1 MTLME
6 VPGSVP
12 QAIPPEL
19 DRLREANHRIANHLT
34 VIVGMVQRQAAKLA
48 KGPRSPL
55 RDEAVGTLR
64 DVAGKIVMIGHLHR
78 RLAAHPHLDAVDLA
92 GYLIESC
99 TDLTESLSM
108 GGGVHL
114 VQRLD
119 ANCQVTPDQAQQ
131 IGLMVSEI
139 IMNAA
144 KHAHPAGLPVQIL
157 VGCHHGR
164 DNRILLTIA
173 DDGVGLPE
181 SFDLKKS
188 GGTGLRLIRSIA
200 DALDADLDIESD
212 SLGLSF
218 RLLLPPS
225 IRSTTLRV
233 VAAD

>member
-6 VPGSVP
+6 VPGSEQ
-12 QAIPPEL
+12 QASPEL

-64 DVAGKIVMIGHLHR
+64 DAASKIVMIGHLHR
-78 RLAAHPHLDAVDLA
+78 RLAAHPHSDAIDLA

-99 TDLTESLSM
+99 TDLTASLSM
-108 GGGVHL
+108 GGGIHL
-114 VQRLD
+114 MQRLD
-119 ANCQVTPDQAQQ
+119 ANCRVSPEQAQQ
-131 IGLMVSEI
+131 IGLMVSEM
-139 IMNAA
+139 IMNAVQ
-144 KHAHPAGLPVQIL
+144 HAHPAGLPVQISL
-157 VGCHHGR
+157 GCHHGR
-164 DNRILLTIA
+164 DNRIQLTIA

-181 SFDLKKS
+181 GFDLKRS
-188 GGTGLRLIRSIA
+188 SGTGLRLIYSIA
-200 DALDADLDIESD
+200 AALDADLELESD

-218 RLLLPPS
+218 RLLLPPGL
-225 IRSTTLRV
+225 RSTPLRM